1 MQTFYN
7 LNNSE
12 YWMVNNAKVKTLI
25 MHIHQIKWVILN
37 TSDLKHLVTCTS
49 LHVYCPFLIHKN
61 LCLLFWRFH
70 VFFTPIVFLSF
81 TLCFTHLSLHLSP
94 YIILF
99 SNQPLSVNHPT
110 PFFLSSSLHV
120 PPCVR
125 FLSFLFYSVFIF
137 HSLSIYLSDLIY
149 FRILTQLNRCLRRPR
164 NDEKIKSGK
173 AAQFPSVVL

>member
-1 MQTFYN
+1 M
-7 LNNSE
+7 L
-12 YWMVNNAKVKTLI
+12 KLIKTLI
-25 MHIHQIKWVILN
+25 VHIHQIKWVILN
-37 TSDLKHLVTCTS
+37 TLSDLKHLVTCTS
-49 LHVYCPFLIHKN
+49 LHVYCPFLIYKN

-81 TLCFTHLSLHLSP
+81 TLCLTHLSRHLSLQ
-94 YIILF
+94 IILF
-99 SNQPLSVNHPT
+99 SNQPLSFNHPT

-149 FRILTQLNRCLRRPR
+149 FRILTQLNRCLRSPR

>member
-125 FLSFLFYSVFIF
+125 FLSFLFYSVFILCPSI
-137 HSLSIYLSDLIY
+137 SLTLY
-149 FRILTQLNRCLRRPR
+149 ILGFWHNST
-164 NDEKIKSGK
+164 D
-173 AAQFPSVVL
+173 V

>member
-1 MQTFYN
+1 MFIVPF
-7 LNNSE
+7 SF
-12 YWMVNNAKVKTLI
+12 
-25 MHIHQIKWVILN
+25 IKIFV
-37 TSDLKHLVTCTS
+37 SFFEDFMS
-49 LHVYCPFLIHKN
+49 FL
-61 LCLLFWRFH
+61 LRLFS
-70 VFFTPIVFLSF
+70 FLS
-81 TLCFTHLSLHLSP
+81 LSALHMSLHLSLH
-94 YIILF
+94 IILF
-99 SNQPLSVNHPT
+99 SNQPLSFNHPT

>member
-1 MQTFYN
+1 
-7 LNNSE
+7 
-12 YWMVNNAKVKTLI
+12 

-37 TSDLKHLVTCTS
+37 TLSDLKHLVTCTS

-81 TLCFTHLSLHLSP
+81 TLCFTHMSLHLSLH
-94 YIILF
+94 IILF
-99 SNQPLSVNHPT
+99 SNQPLSSFLSLIESACPSLS
-110 PFFLSSSLHV
+110 PFFILSV
-120 PPCVR
+120 
-125 FLSFLFYSVFIF
+125 LFCF

-149 FRILTQLNRCLRRPR
+149 FRILTQLNRCLRSPR

>member
-1 MQTFYN
+1 MLKLNPYHAYSSNKVSDFKYLIRSQTFG
-7 LNNSE
+7 
-12 YWMVNNAKVKTLI
+12 
-25 MHIHQIKWVILN
+25 
-37 TSDLKHLVTCTS
+37 TCTS

-81 TLCFTHLSLHLSP
+81 TLCFTHLSLHLSLH
-94 YIILF
+94 IILF
-99 SNQPLSVNHPT
+99 SNQPLSFNHPT

-149 FRILTQLNRCLRRPR
+149 FRSTQQMSKTPKKWWEN
-164 NDEKIKSGK
+164 
-173 AAQFPSVVL
+173 